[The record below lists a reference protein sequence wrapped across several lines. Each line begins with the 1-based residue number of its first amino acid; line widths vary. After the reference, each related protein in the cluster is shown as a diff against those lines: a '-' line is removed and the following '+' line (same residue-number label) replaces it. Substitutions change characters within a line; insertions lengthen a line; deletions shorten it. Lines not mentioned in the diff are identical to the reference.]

1 MEGGTME
8 KDKLDYIREIYFS
21 IMDHGRTETSYED
34 LKRFL
39 NENPELIQQS
49 IRFEAPVQESV
60 PTSLMSRIAQ
70 TRIGKFA
77 LGVAGVAIIGLS
89 TAVVY
94 LAKDNYDV
102 KKQFDTAKTEWKAI
116 ETRYE
121 SDSAEKERLSSQVTA
136 LEATLESM
144 SKELEKDPDFIAL
157 QEKIITNAN
166 KYLSK
171 MGSLDDLK
179 EINSDLININST
191 DINYTVLCA
200 AVEKSIKILENKNEL
215 DELDSGVKEKIKEI
229 TAKRDSLQ
237 AQRDSL
243 QVKIDGYDAKKKEEF
258 KELQETIDS
267 KIAEI
272 ESLKGDLSTETS
284 KKIEWLEEIHV
295 FEATFSSDF
304 PNNRTGIND
313 SLKDELAY
321 LVKIKEAYDPNK
333 VSDLKSRMSSI
344 ELKNQL
350 LLKEYDSEM
359 SKRKVI
365 ETANENLKNQLET
378 LAKTSDELLRTG
390 LAINQ
395 RDEDRGLHFI
405 RFNFYFQDGV
415 NVRRVMKAED
425 YYITKEVV
433 DKINAESLLLTG
445 SSGGGVALNYDKL
458 WVRVD
463 YEPGNT
469 QYKLIFEEDGDITN
483 EESISKEN
491 IVKFIKKTLSE
502 YIE

>member
-1 MEGGTME
+1 
-8 KDKLDYIREIYFS
+8 
-21 IMDHGRTETSYED
+21 
-34 LKRFL
+34 
-39 NENPELIQQS
+39 
-49 IRFEAPVQESV
+49 
-60 PTSLMSRIAQ
+60 
-70 TRIGKFA
+70 
-77 LGVAGVAIIGLS
+77 
-89 TAVVY
+89 
-94 LAKDNYDV
+94 
-102 KKQFDTAKTEWKAI
+102 
-116 ETRYE
+116 
-121 SDSAEKERLSSQVTA
+121 
-136 LEATLESM
+136 
-144 SKELEKDPDFIAL
+144 LEKDPDFIAL

-405 RFNFYFQDGV
+405 R
-415 NVRRVMKAED
+415 
-425 YYITKEVV
+425 
-433 DKINAESLLLTG
+433 L
-445 SSGGGVALNYDKL
+445 
-458 WVRVD
+458 
-463 YEPGNT
+463 
-469 QYKLIFEEDGDITN
+469 
-483 EESISKEN
+483 
-491 IVKFIKKTLSE
+491 
-502 YIE
+502 